1 MSRILARGLIAGSA
15 LSLIAALPA
24 AAVEADEQAPR
35 DGREIVVTAERYET
49 VPEAG
54 KADIPL
60 IETPQAISVITAE
73 DLEKRGVTRL
83 AEALRGVAGV
93 SRSSTYGFYDAY
105 QIRGFDAAYG
115 SVYLDGLISL
125 NSAGTNNELAGL
137 EQVEVVKGPA
147 SMLFGSAPLGGIVN
161 LVSKRPK
168 ADAFAD
174 ATLAMGSY
182 GLFEA
187 SLDANGPLTG
197 DGALLARINLLFRD
211 SGDFVD
217 FASKNRIFV
226 APSLTWNIGPATRL
240 TLLGRYERNHDRPWS
255 PVSAWGTVLPWAHGE
270 LPTDFSINNDTVDPV
285 IQNQRYIQ
293 AGYVFD
299 HEFSDALS
307 FNQTLRYSDRKAY
320 YDNWIFWAGFVDS
333 DIVDGVQ
340 QGHIAGRYIY
350 GPFHEADKDIAVDSR
365 FTLKFATGPVR
376 HNIMAGLDY
385 RRSKS
390 VYADGGSNFDP
401 AANPLD
407 LLDRDFDAPLIHDPA
422 GAYAGG
428 GTARQTGLYIQD
440 HLNFDDVATLTLGG
454 RYDWASADGQKDE
467 KFSPRIG
474 ATVNVAPG
482 AALYASWSKSFVPQP
497 GYFTVAGDT
506 LPPETGRNVEAGIKF
521 QSGSRLSGMIS
532 IFDLRR
538 RNVATEDPANPFFYV
553 TTGEQRSRGIEVEG
567 TWHPAPGAT
576 LAVAYA
582 YLDATITKDNL
593 LPVGARLQNVPKH
606 GLNLFA
612 EYLVPSGPLANLGIN
627 AAFQYN
633 SRKVGNNYPEDL
645 DFDGNYDA
653 LSLFSLPGYALFDAG
668 LSYAYRD
675 WTIRLNVNNLFDKRY
690 FPDSCCVD
698 RVTPG
703 EPRSW
708 RLSLSRHF

>member
-1 MSRILARGLIAGSA
+1 MSRTIAGRLIVGTA
-15 LSLIAALPA
+15 LSLILALPA
-24 AAVEADEQAPR
+24 AAAEADEQTQR
-35 DGREIVVTAERYET
+35 DIVVTADRYET

-115 SVYLDGLISL
+115 SVYLDGLASL

-168 ADAFAD
+168 PEGFAD
-174 ATLAMGSY
+174 ASIATGSY
-182 GLFEA
+182 GLVEA
-187 SLDANGPLTG
+187 SLDANAPLTA
-197 DGALLARINLLFRD
+197 DGALLGRINLLFRD

-217 FASKNRIFV
+217 FASKNRIYV
-226 APSLTWNIGPATRL
+226 APSLTWNISPATRL

-255 PVSAWGTVLPWAHGE
+255 PVSAWGTVLPWAYGDQ
-270 LPTDFSINNDTVDPV
+270 PIDFSINNDEVDHA
-285 IQNQRYIQ
+285 IQNQRYVH

-299 HEFSDALS
+299 HQFSDALS
-307 FNQTLRYSDRKAY
+307 FNQTLRYTDRKTFY
-320 YDNWIFWAGFVDS
+320 NNWVFWAGFVDS

-350 GPFHEADKDIAVDSR
+350 GPFYERDKDIAVDSR
-365 FTLKFATGPVR
+365 FALKVATGIVK
-376 HNIMAGLDY
+376 HDIMVGLDY
-385 RRSKS
+385 RSSKS
-390 VYADGGSNFDP
+390 AYRDDASNFDS

-407 LLDRDFDAPLIHDPA
+407 LLDPDFDTPLIHDPA
-422 GAYAGG
+422 AAYAGG
-428 GTARQTGLYIQD
+428 GKTRQTGLYIQD
-440 HLNFDDVATLTLGG
+440 HLNFGDVATLTLGG
-454 RYDWASADGQKDE
+454 RYDWASADGQKDR

-482 AALYASWSKSFVPQP
+482 AALYASWSRSFVPQP
-497 GYFTVAGDT
+497 GYFTVDGDT

-521 QSGSRLSGMIS
+521 QSGNRLSGMIS
-532 IFDLRR
+532 VFDLRR
-538 RNVATEDPANPFFYV
+538 QNVATEDPANPFFYI

-576 LAVAYA
+576 LAIAYS

-606 GLNLFA
+606 GLNIFG
-612 EYLVPSGPLANLGIN
+612 EYIVPSGPLANLGIN
-627 AAFQYN
+627 AGFQYN

-645 DFDGNYDA
+645 DFDGNFDA
-653 LSLFSLPGYALFDAG
+653 LSLFALPGYALFDAG

-708 RLSLSRHF
+708 RLSLSKRF

>member
-1 MSRILARGLIAGSA
+1 MTKTVVNRLIAGTA
-15 LSLIAALPA
+15 LSLIFTLPA
-24 AAVEADEQAPR
+24 AAAEADDQSQLGR
-35 DGREIVVTAERYET
+35 DIVVTGERLER
-49 VPEAG
+49 VPDAG
-54 KADIPL
+54 KSDIPL
-60 IETPQAISVITAE
+60 IETPQAVSVITTE
-73 DLEKRGVTRL
+73 DLQKRGVTRL

-93 SRSSTYGFYDAY
+93 SRSSTYGYYDAY

-115 SVYLDGLISL
+115 SVYLDGLASL
-125 NSAGTNNELAGL
+125 NVAGSNNELAGL

-147 SMLFGSAPLGGIVN
+147 SMLYGSAPLGGIVN

-168 ADAFAD
+168 PEAFAD
-174 ATLAMGSY
+174 ATIATGSY
-182 GLFEA
+182 GLVEA
-187 SLDANGPLTG
+187 SLDANAPLTG
-197 DGALLARINLLFRD
+197 DGALLGRINLLFRD

-217 FASKNRIFV
+217 FSSKNRIYI

-270 LPTDFSINNDTVDPV
+270 QPIDFSINNDTVDHA
-285 IQNQRYIQ
+285 IHNQRYVH
-293 AGYVFD
+293 AGYVFG

-307 FNQTLRYSDRKAY
+307 FDQTLRYTDRK
-320 YDNWIFWAGFVDS
+320 IFWNNWNFWSGFVDNE
-333 DIVDGVQ
+333 IVDGVQ

-350 GPFHEADKDIAVDSR
+350 GPFYERDKDIAVDSR
-365 FTLKFATGPVR
+365 FTLKVATGIVK
-376 HNIMAGLDY
+376 HNIVAGLDY
-385 RRSKS
+385 RQSKS
-390 VYADGGSNFDP
+390 RFHEDGGNYDP

-407 LLDRDFDAPLIHDPA
+407 LLDPDFDAPLIHDPA
-422 GAYAGG
+422 AAYAGG
-428 GTARQTGLYIQD
+428 GQSRQTGIYIQD
-440 HLNFDDVATLTLGG
+440 HLNFADVATLTLGG
-454 RYDWASADGQKDE
+454 RYDWASADGQKDR

-482 AALYASWSKSFVPQP
+482 AALYASWSRSFTPQA
-497 GYFTVAGDT
+497 GFFTVDGDS
-506 LPPETGRNVEAGIKF
+506 LPPETGRNIEAGIKF
-521 QSGSRLSGMIS
+521 QHGSTLSGMVS
-532 IFDLRR
+532 VFELTRQ
-538 RNVATEDPANPFFYV
+538 NVATEDPANPFFYV

-576 LAVAYA
+576 IAIAYA
-582 YLDATITKDNL
+582 YLDAKITKDNN

-606 GLNLFA
+606 GFNLFG
-612 EYLVPSGPLANLGIN
+612 EYVVPSGPLANLGIN

-633 SRKVGNNYPEDL
+633 SRKVGANLPEDL
-645 DFDGNYDA
+645 DFDGNFDA
-653 LSLFSLPGYALFDAG
+653 LSLFTLPGYALFDAG